1 MESLHSYAALS
12 PVAEPLGRKI
22 SPASPLAGLEGK
34 KIGFMWTIY
43 TNGDLLADALMD
55 LLHKRFVDLQTVKL
69 PAGKAQRWGEYPDHS
84 IEEVIEEAGVD
95 AVVVTVGG

>member
-1 MESLHSYAALS
+1 MQATFEALS
-12 PVAEPLGRKI
+12 PVAEPLSRNI
-22 SPASPLAGLEGK
+22 SPAAPLAELEGK

-43 TNGDLLADALMD
+43 TNGDLLADALGD
-55 LLHKRFVDLQTVKL
+55 LLRKRFKGLQTVKL

-84 IEEVIEEAGVD
+84 IDEVVKDAGVD